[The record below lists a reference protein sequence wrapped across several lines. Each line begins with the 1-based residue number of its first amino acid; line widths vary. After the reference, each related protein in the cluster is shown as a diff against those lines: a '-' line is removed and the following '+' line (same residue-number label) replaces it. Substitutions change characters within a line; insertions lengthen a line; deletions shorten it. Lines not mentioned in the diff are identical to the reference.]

1 MIINKETHGFIT
13 RSDKPNENWLNDSNY
28 YVVNDY
34 TPLYEKILNANYDY
48 EFVIDENNNLID
60 IKIIYNLEEI
70 RASKLQ
76 QLEEYYTELM
86 NKGLEYNGYI
96 YDISQEAQEDRRD
109 ISDTINDAI
118 ATFGEDSEEMEDA
131 LAKVF
136 FMPKVALPNN
146 EGVLSFRTVA
156 EWKQFSLAFMLQV
169 TTNSTIYYTIKQKI
183 ELAQTE
189 EELNNIIF
197 E

>member
-1 MIINKETHGFIT
+1 MMQMIYDCATRKTVYKEIELTKEELQKQFEENKTNKIEELET
-13 RSDKPNENWLNDSNY
+13 Y
-28 YVVNDY
+28 Y
-34 TPLYEKILNANYDY
+34 
-48 EFVIDENNNLID
+48 NNLM
-60 IKIIYNLEEI
+60 E
-70 RASKLQ
+70 Q
-76 QLEEYYTELM
+76 
-86 NKGLEYNGYI
+86 GLTYNGYV
-96 YDISQEAQEDRRD
+96 YDISSEAQEDRRD

-169 TTNSTIYYTIKQKI
+169 TTNSTIYYTLKQKI
-183 ELAQTE
+183 ELAKTQ
-189 EELNNIIF
+189 EELDNIII

>member
-1 MIINKETHGFIT
+1 MIFKTETKEFQT
-13 RSDKPNENWLNDSNY
+13 RSDKPNTNWTNDGSYIVIDDNSELA
-28 YVVNDY
+28 N
-34 TPLYEKILNANYDY
+34 KIILNYPNFSCVLD
-48 EFVIDENNNLID
+48 DNGNLID
-60 IKIIYNLEEI
+60 IKTISDKEQ
-70 RASKLQ
+70 KLQ
-76 QLEEYYTELM
+76 ELETYYNNLM
-86 NKGLEYNGYI
+86 EQGVKYNGYV

-183 ELAQTE
+183 ELATTQ
-189 EELNNIIF
+189 EELDAIVF
-197 E
+197 